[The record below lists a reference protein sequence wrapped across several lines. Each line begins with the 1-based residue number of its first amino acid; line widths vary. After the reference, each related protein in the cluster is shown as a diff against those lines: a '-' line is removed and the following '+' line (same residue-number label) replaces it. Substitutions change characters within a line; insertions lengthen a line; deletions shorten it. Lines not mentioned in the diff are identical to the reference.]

1 MVFEK
6 IIQYCPVQPAC
17 LSPPASPLPPLASRL
32 TPLASRL
39 SPHSIMYPMT
49 SLTLSISP
57 APLIIETRCEP
68 QVCYV
73 LLTVRASVSGAVPPR
88 FVNWALVADVSRSMR
103 IPIVDE
109 TQFRSLLR
117 NGSAQEMLVDGV
129 PVWQLSGSVPRE
141 VREAASSALDH
152 VVRALHTIVERL
164 DRHDR
169 LALVVFADHALL
181 LIPGMVGSDR
191 VTLVRAIERLPG
203 LNLGDDT
210 NLADGITLALN
221 RIRANRDGR
230 CADRIILL
238 TDGFTRDPATC
249 LALADQAAGE
259 HIAITTIGLGG
270 EFQDD
275 LLTAIADRSGG
286 HALFL
291 KRASAIPR
299 AVSAEL
305 ETVRAAAIPAVTIA
319 VAPMR
324 GVQLRRVTRMRPAL
338 ALLAE
343 PTGAAAAD
351 VTQVSLGDLSAGTP
365 VTLLLEFLVPATN
378 PGPLWIA
385 GVAALSTGKRL
396 ADADIQAT
404 VAHRAPPLSDDVR
417 AAAAR
422 AMAAR
427 LMRRA
432 ITTSDPSEAARLM
445 RAAAARF
452 DDLGEPAL
460 AAAAREQAAAFEQGI
475 RIAGLATR
483 ELTYATRRLGEVV

>member
-1 MVFEK
+1 
-6 IIQYCPVQPAC
+6 
-17 LSPPASPLPPLASRL
+17 
-32 TPLASRL
+32 
-39 SPHSIMYPMT
+39 MYSMPT
-49 SLTLSISP
+49 LTLSTSP
-57 APLIIETRCEP
+57 GPLILEARCEP

-73 LLTVRASVSGAVPPR
+73 LLTVHTAVTGNASPR
-88 FVNWALVADVSRSMR
+88 PVNWALVADVSRSMR

-109 TQFRSLLR
+109 AQFRSLLR

-129 PVWQLSGSVPRE
+129 PVWQLSGSVPQE
-141 VREAASSALDH
+141 VRDAASSALDH

-164 DRHDR
+164 DRNDR

-181 LIPGMVGSDR
+181 LIPRMVGADR
-191 VTLVRAIERLPG
+191 VTLVRAIELLPG
-203 LNLGDDT
+203 LNLGDGT
-210 NLADGITLALN
+210 NLADGIALALN
-221 RIRANRDGR
+221 QIRTNRDGR
-230 CADRIILL
+230 CANRIILL
-238 TDGFTRDPATC
+238 TDGFTRDSATC
-249 LALADQAAGE
+249 LALADQATSE

-305 ETVRAAAIPAVTIA
+305 ESARAAAVPAVTIA
-319 VAPMR
+319 IAPMR
-324 GVQLRRVTRMRPAL
+324 GVLLRRVTRMRPAL

-351 VTQVSLGDLSAGTP
+351 VTRVSLGDLAAGMP
-365 VTLLLEFLVPATN
+365 VTLLLEFLAPAAN

-385 GVAALSTGKRL
+385 GVAGLSAGVRL

-404 VAHRAPPLSDDVR
+404 IAHGAPPLSDDVR

-422 AMAAR
+422 SMAAR

-432 ITTSDPSEAARLM
+432 TTTSDPAEAARLM
-445 RAAAARF
+445 RAAAAHF
-452 DDLGEPAL
+452 DELGEQAL
-460 AAAAREQAAAFEQGI
+460 AAAAHEQAAAFERGI
-475 RIAGLATR
+475 SIAGLATR
-483 ELTYATRRLGEVV
+483 ELTYATRRLGDVS

>member
-1 MVFEK
+1 M
-6 IIQYCPVQPAC
+6 PA
-17 LSPPASPLPPLASRL
+17 
-32 TPLASRL
+32 
-39 SPHSIMYPMT
+39 
-49 SLTLSISP
+49 LTLSTSP
-57 APLIIETRCEP
+57 GPLTLQARCEP

-73 LLTVRASVSGAVPPR
+73 ILTVQTSASGAVPSRP
-88 FVNWALVADVSRSMR
+88 VNWALVADVSRSMR

-109 TQFRSLLR
+109 TQFRSMLR

-129 PVWQLSGSVPRE
+129 PVWQLSGSVPQE
-141 VREAASSALDH
+141 VRDAASSALDH

-203 LNLGDDT
+203 LNLGDGT
-210 NLADGITLALN
+210 NLADGIALAIN
-221 RIRANRDGR
+221 QIRANRDGR
-230 CADRIILL
+230 CADRILLL
-238 TDGFTRDPATC
+238 TDGFTRDSATC

-299 AVSAEL
+299 AISAEL
-305 ETVRAAAIPAVTIA
+305 ETVRAAAVPAVTIA
-319 VAPMR
+319 IAPMR
-324 GVQLRRVTRMRPAL
+324 GVQLRRVTRMRPVL

-343 PTGAAAAD
+343 PTGAAAMD
-351 VTQVSLGDLSAGTP
+351 VTTVSLGDLAAGTP
-365 VTLLLEFLVPATN
+365 VTLLLEFLAPAAN
-378 PGPLWIA
+378 PGPLWLA
-385 GVAALSTGKRL
+385 GVAALSAGVRL
-396 ADADIQAT
+396 ADTDIQAT
-404 VAHRAPPLSDDVR
+404 VTTQAHPLSDDVR

-422 AMAAR
+422 SMAAR

-432 ITTSDPSEAARLM
+432 TTTTDSHEAARLM

-452 DDLGEPAL
+452 DELGEQAL
-460 AAAAREQAAAFEQGI
+460 AAAAREQAAAFEQGGSI
-475 RIAGLATR
+475 VGVAAR
-483 ELTYATRRLGEVV
+483 ELTYATRRLGDSS

>member
-1 MVFEK
+1 M
-6 IIQYCPVQPAC
+6 P
-17 LSPPASPLPPLASRL
+17 
-32 TPLASRL
+32 T
-39 SPHSIMYPMT
+39 
-49 SLTLSISP
+49 LTLSTSP
-57 APLIIETRCEP
+57 APLILEASRES

-73 LLTVRASVSGAVPPR
+73 LLIVQASVTGAAPSRP
-88 FVNWALVADVSRSMR
+88 VNWALVADVSRSMR

-117 NGSAQEMLVDGV
+117 TGSAQEMLVDGV
-129 PVWQLSGSVPRE
+129 PVWQLSGSVPQE
-141 VREAASSALDH
+141 VRDTASSALDY

-164 DRHDR
+164 DHHDR

-181 LIPGMVGSDR
+181 LIPGMVGADR

-203 LNLGDDT
+203 LNLGDGT
-210 NLADGITLALN
+210 NLADGIALALN
-221 RIRANRDGR
+221 QIRANRDGR

-238 TDGFTRDPATC
+238 TDGFTRDSAAC
-249 LALADQAAGE
+249 LALADQAADE

-291 KRASAIPR
+291 KRVSAIPR

-305 ETVRAAAIPAVTIA
+305 ETVRAAAVSAVTIA
-319 VAPMR
+319 IAPQR

-343 PTGAAAAD
+343 PTGAAAMD
-351 VTQVSLGDLSAGTP
+351 VTQVSLGDLAAGTP
-365 VTLLLEFLVPATN
+365 VTLLLEFLVPAAN

-385 GVAALSTGKRL
+385 GVAARSSGARL
-396 ADADIQAT
+396 ADTDIRAAVT
-404 VAHRAPPLSDDVR
+404 HHAPPLSHDVR

-422 AMAAR
+422 SMAAR

-432 ITTSDPSEAARLM
+432 TTASDPAEAARLM

-452 DDLGEPAL
+452 DDFGEQAL
-460 AAAAREQAAAFEQGI
+460 AAAAREQASAFEHGA
-475 RIAGLATR
+475 RIAGIATR
-483 ELTYATRRLGEVV
+483 ELTYATRRLGEVS

>member
-1 MVFEK
+1 
-6 IIQYCPVQPAC
+6 
-17 LSPPASPLPPLASRL
+17 
-32 TPLASRL
+32 
-39 SPHSIMYPMT
+39 MYFMPG
-49 SLTLSISP
+49 LTLSTSP
-57 APLIIETRCEP
+57 SPLLLEARCEP
-68 QVCYV
+68 QVCYA
-73 LLTVRASVSGAVPPR
+73 LLTVQASVSGAIPPR
-88 FVNWALVADVSRSMR
+88 PVNWALVADVSRSMR

-129 PVWQLSGSVPRE
+129 PVWQLSGSVPQE

-152 VVRALHTIVERL
+152 VVRALHTVVERL

-169 LALVVFADHALL
+169 LALVVFADQALL
-181 LIPGMVGSDR
+181 LIPGMIGSDR

-203 LNLGDDT
+203 LNLGDGT
-210 NLADGITLALN
+210 NLADGIALALN
-221 RIRANRDGR
+221 QIRANRDGR

-238 TDGFTRDPATC
+238 TDGFTRDSAVC
-249 LALADQAAGE
+249 LALADQAAAE

-305 ETVRAAAIPAVTIA
+305 ETMRTAAVSAVTIA
-319 VAPMR
+319 IAPMR

-343 PTGAAAAD
+343 PVGAAAAD
-351 VTQVSLGDLSAGTP
+351 VTQVSLGDLTAGTP
-365 VTLLLEFLVPATN
+365 VTLLLEFLVPVAN
-378 PGPLWIA
+378 PGPLWVA
-385 GVAALSTGKRL
+385 GVAALSAGVRM
-396 ADADIQAT
+396 ADADIRAT
-404 VAHRAPPLSDDVR
+404 VMHRAPPLGDDVR

-432 ITTSDPSEAARLM
+432 TATSDLAEAARLM

-452 DDLGEPAL
+452 DELGEQAL
-460 AAAAREQAAAFEQGI
+460 AAAAREQAAAFEQGV
-475 RIAGLATR
+475 RVAGLATR
-483 ELTYATRRLGEVV
+483 ELTYATRRLGDVS